1 MEDADAVSDV
11 SRLSI
16 DANIRLL
23 PKSTEKLVGFA
34 VRNKAAIGLIFFCGI
49 CSLLLRDPVQLTC
62 SHRFCKSC
70 VEPVDGETIRC
81 THCHTE
87 VPKETVFSDK
97 GFKNDMSGLEIEC
110 YHCDWQGIYKDYE
123 THLEENHSDILCE
136 SCGERFTSANSLVL
150 HEQNDCEKT
159 IVACPLK
166 EFGCSDRV
174 ERAHIHDHYLT
185 QQHQNAILAAA
196 RQLKAKL
203 APNQISDDM
212 EMETYVHDGTAH
224 STTTTNNAMSQLP
237 ELNEVVGVL
246 VDGVQV
252 LVEHTR
258 DLSMESVR
266 IENQVENLHEEL
278 ETLKV
283 SVPEQ
288 SIFLSGL
295 KPNQEILAQEVASL
309 KQHIDEFQYTSYD
322 GSLIW
327 KITDVSKK
335 ISDAQGERQTS
346 IYSPIFYSSPNGYK
360 IRARL
365 YPYGD
370 GNARRTHLSVFFVL
384 MRGRF
389 DHLLAFPF
397 QHKVIFCLYD
407 QTPTQRHLIDCF
419 RPDVKSNSFQRPR
432 SEMNIASGI
441 PKFCPL
447 AIIQQENNP
456 YVRNDTMFIKIM
468 IDFEELPKR
477 VLPYALSLDPGLPA
491 HIRQRL
497 IRQETERQAQQN
509 NNTT

>member
-1 MEDADAVSDV
+1 ADAVSDV
-11 SRLSI
+11 SKLSTN
-16 DANIRLL
+16 ANIYLQ

-34 VRNKAAIGLIFFCGI
+34 VRNKAAIGLIFFCSI
-49 CSLLLRDPVQLTC
+49 CSLLLRDPVQLGC

-70 VEPVDGETIRC
+70 VESVDGETIRC

-87 VPKETVFSDK
+87 VPKKT
-97 GFKNDMSGLEIEC
+97 
-110 YHCDWQGIYKDYE
+110 
-123 THLEENHSDILCE
+123 THLEESHSDLLCE
-136 SCGERFTSANSLVL
+136 SCGERFTSANSIVL
-150 HEQNDCEKT
+150 HKQNDCEKT

-174 ERAHIHDHYLT
+174 ERAHIHEHYLT

-203 APNQISDDM
+203 ARNQISDDM
-212 EMETYVHDGTAH
+212 ETDTYAHDESTH
-224 STTTTNNAMSQLP
+224 SATTTNNAMSQLP
-237 ELNEVVGVL
+237 ELDEAVGVL
-246 VDGVQV
+246 VDGMQV

-266 IENQVENLHEEL
+266 LDNQVENLHEEL

-309 KQHIDEFQYTSYD
+309 KQQIDEFQYTSYD

-327 KITDVSKK
+327 KITDVSEK
-335 ISDAQGERQTS
+335 ISGAQGERQTS
-346 IYSPIFYSSPNGYK
+346 IYSPTFYSSPNGYK

-370 GNARRTHLSVFFVL
+370 GNARRTHLSLFFVL

-419 RPDVKSNSFQRPR
+419 RPDIKSNSFQRPR

-491 HIRQRL
+491 HIRQQL

-509 NNTT
+509 NTTA